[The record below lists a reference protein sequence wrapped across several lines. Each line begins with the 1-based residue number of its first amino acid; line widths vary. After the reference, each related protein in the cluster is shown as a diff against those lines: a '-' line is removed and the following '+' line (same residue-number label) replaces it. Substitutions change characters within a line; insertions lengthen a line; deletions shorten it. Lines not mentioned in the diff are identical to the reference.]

1 MRTELAC
8 IVVVGGLMAAACGS
22 DPSVGDGVDETIAEV
37 RAGESIA
44 TGPPSPDTVAGTDS
58 DGDLP
63 FGLSRCGPFELI
75 SADPSLYRD
84 EPTYVAN
91 EMPTD
96 EVRSWAQRQPGF
108 EELWIDRERRG
119 WITVGFSEGVDDR
132 TRDLRSEFPDDGVVA
147 VEVPFTRAELDRL
160 ADRAFDL
167 AQQADLSI
175 GGSGNVPR
183 GLVSISVGV
192 LDDETLEPFAELAGQ
207 PICFDGREPAEAVQ
221 DGPQPTEGAGWRL
234 LGSAAGGETY
244 RTTVATT
251 LEQYGRLWAI
261 SGVPGDAPDIDLAD
275 EIVIWFG
282 AVYGSGCPIR
292 LDDVIVDIERA
303 VVHGEFVLPG
313 NPTACPDDANPE
325 AYVVALDRS
334 ELPTGPFIVQLDAED
349 PPPGAP
355 EERTVVAVD
364 LSEPRSTATDDEI
377 GFDPALFERAG
388 SPLPLGPGSITEN
401 GIPGEYRVPPGC
413 SLDVVGPLNTTLWVP
428 ASGSLDAD
436 PPASWAE
443 TIDAARADGESF
455 VVSVEVRIDPPT
467 LLVEMIGHSETY

>member
-8 IVVVGGLMAAACGS
+8 IVVVGGLVAAACGA
-22 DPSVGDGVDETIAEV
+22 DPSAEDGATETIPE
-37 RAGESIA
+37 AGSSESTA
-44 TGPPSPDTVAGTDS
+44 TDPPSPDTVASTDS

-96 EVRSWAQRQPGF
+96 EVRAWAQRQPGF

-132 TRDLRSEFPDDGVVA
+132 NRDLRTEFPDDGVVA
-147 VEVPFTRAELDRL
+147 VEVPFTSAELDRL

-167 AQQADLSI
+167 ARSADLPI
-175 GGSGNVPR
+175 GGSGNVPQ

-192 LDDETLEPFAELAGQ
+192 LDDPTLEPFAELAGQ
-207 PICFDGREPAEAVQ
+207 PICFEGREPADAVQ

-234 LGSAAGGETY
+234 LGSVRGGEVY
-244 RTTVATT
+244 RTGVATT
-251 LEQYGRLWAI
+251 HEQYERLWTI
-261 SGVPGDAPDIDLAD
+261 SAVPGDAADVDLAS

-282 AVYGSGCPIR
+282 AVYGSSCPIR
-292 LDDVIVDIERA
+292 LDDVVVDIERA
-303 VVHGEFVLPG
+303 VVHGDFVLPG
-313 NPTACPDDANPE
+313 NPTDCTDDANPE

-334 ELPTGPFIVQLDAED
+334 ELPVGPFIVQLGADD

-364 LSEPRSTATDDEI
+364 LSEPGSTA
-377 GFDPALFERAG
+377 
-388 SPLPLGPGSITEN
+388 
-401 GIPGEYRVPPGC
+401 
-413 SLDVVGPLNTTLWVP
+413 
-428 ASGSLDAD
+428 
-436 PPASWAE
+436 
-443 TIDAARADGESF
+443 
-455 VVSVEVRIDPPT
+455 
-467 LLVEMIGHSETY
+467 